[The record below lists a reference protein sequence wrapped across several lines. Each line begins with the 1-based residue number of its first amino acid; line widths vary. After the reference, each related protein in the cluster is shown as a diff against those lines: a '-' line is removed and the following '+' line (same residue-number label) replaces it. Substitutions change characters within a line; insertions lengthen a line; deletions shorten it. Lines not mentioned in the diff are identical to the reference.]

1 MIDERERMSAVNDE
15 TRIALAQARSNSE
28 PVPEPDLVS
37 IVVPTRDDF
46 GDVARL
52 RDAFASV
59 LQGPWEVLLIT
70 DSDERVARLMDLAS
84 NDPRVR
90 IVRRDPRVDT
100 PSLGGVVRAG
110 FAAAAGEV
118 LVVLE
123 QDVPRPD
130 EIVME
135 LVEALALRRA
145 DVVVATRF
153 HGGAL
158 ATRHNGFVRYF
169 ASRACRMLVQAALPR
184 ARGTSD
190 PLGRS
195 FAVRRSVVENVAL
208 RPDAYRILLEIL
220 VRGQWNQLAEVP
232 YPDAAGASTGPKFA
246 MREGL
251 RFLRHV
257 RALRDTE
264 ACVPGYLLEMT
275 RTVDMLSEPPLRTL
289 VLTSEGPPV
298 VSGISTAVAT
308 LSEGLRQRGLVVDVV
323 TRDDFPRLVRREI
336 RISAFALF
344 WPRFR
349 RRLRDYDVVNIHG
362 PVPTMSEVFLVLAR
376 TLRGNRPAIVYT
388 HHSDLA
394 IPRLERCCRV
404 YNRLTR
410 RLAQSADAIV
420 VSSGDYAEK
429 LRRAQGAP
437 VEVVAWGVRSSGMV
451 QQRGVRPTDA
461 LRVLFV
467 GQLRPYKGV
476 HVLFDA
482 VASLP
487 EVTVTVIG
495 DGPMRAELEAKAA
508 TLPFRNATLAG
519 RVSDRAL
526 WQAYS
531 ENDVIVLPSTT
542 TAEAFGLVLAEGMA
556 AGCVPVASDLPGVR
570 GVAQPTGIVVKPGD
584 AEDLRRALRLLA
596 SDPAQLERMR
606 TDSTTRAQQFSIEA
620 MAARYERVLRT
631 AASTTAGRQGHRA
644 VPSAWDDPERLLE
657 ALIARVG
664 VSQASLALLG
674 RTRGEFS
681 PVRVWTNDLKSMRV
695 VEAPVAAYVARL
707 NRPLLIRADMA
718 VEPELETLLLRP
730 SLTSSILVPVHRT
743 RRSVSV
749 VSISTSSGDHHLGPQ
764 DVEMML
770 DLVSR

>member
-1 MIDERERMSAVNDE
+1 MTDERERTSAINDD
-15 TRIALAQARSNSE
+15 TRILRVLAASNAE
-28 PVPEPDLVS
+28 QVLDPDLVS
-37 IVVPTRDDF
+37 IVVPTRDGF
-46 GDVARL
+46 GDVARF

-59 LQGPWEVLLIT
+59 LQGPWEVLLIA
-70 DSDERVARLMDLAS
+70 DSDERVAHPMGLAS

-90 IVRRDPRVDT
+90 VVRRDPCIDAA
-100 PSLGGVVRAG
+100 SLGTVVRAG

-118 LVVLE
+118 LIVLE

-135 LVEALALRRA
+135 LVEALVLRRA

-158 ATRHNGFVRYF
+158 ATRRNGAVRYV
-169 ASRACRMLVQAALPR
+169 ASRMCRMLVQAALPR

-208 RPDAYRILLEIL
+208 GPDTYSVLLEIL

-232 YPDAAGASTGPKFA
+232 YPDPTGASTGPRFA

-251 RFLRHV
+251 HFLRHV
-257 RALRDTE
+257 RALRATE
-264 ACVPGYLLEMT
+264 ASNPGYRLEKK
-275 RTVDMLSEPPLRTL
+275 RTVGILSEPPLRAL

-298 VSGISTAVAT
+298 ISGISTAVAT

-349 RRLRDYDVVNIHG
+349 RRLREYDVVNIHG
-362 PVPTMSEVFLVLAR
+362 PVPTMSEVFLVLVR
-376 TLRGNRPAIVYT
+376 TLRANRPAIVYT

-394 IPRLERCCRV
+394 IPQLERCCLV

-410 RLAQSADAIV
+410 RLAQTADAIV
-420 VSSGDYAEK
+420 VSSSDYAEK

-437 VEVVAWGVRSSGMV
+437 VEVVPWGVRSTGMV
-451 QQRGVRPTDA
+451 QQRGVRPKDR

-482 VASLP
+482 VAQLP
-487 EVTVTVIG
+487 EVAVTVIG

-508 TLPFRNATLAG
+508 TLPFRNATIVG

-526 WQAYS
+526 WRAYS

-570 GVAQPTGIVVKPGD
+570 GVAQPTGIVVQPGD
-584 AEDLRRALRLLA
+584 AEALRRALRLLA

-606 TDSTTRAQQFSIEA
+606 ADSTTRAQQFSIEA
-620 MAARYERVLRT
+620 MAARYEHVLRT
-631 AASTTAGRQGHRA
+631 AASMTASRQGLRA
-644 VPSAWDDPERLLE
+644 VPSAWDDPERLLD
-657 ALIARVG
+657 ALITHVG
-664 VSQASLALLG
+664 VSQASLALFG

-681 PVRVWTNDLKSMRV
+681 PVRVWTNDMKSMRV
-695 VEAPVAAYVARL
+695 NEAPVAAYVARL

-743 RRSVSV
+743 RRGVSV
-749 VSISTSSGDHHLGPQ
+749 VSISTTSGDHHLGPQ

-770 DLVSR
+770 ELVSR